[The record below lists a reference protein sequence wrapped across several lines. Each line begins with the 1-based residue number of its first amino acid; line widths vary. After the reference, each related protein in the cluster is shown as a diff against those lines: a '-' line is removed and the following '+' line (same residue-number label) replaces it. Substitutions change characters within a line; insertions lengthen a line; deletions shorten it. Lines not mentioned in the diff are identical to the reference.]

1 MEKNEDKKTIE
12 DIYDYEDILKMLDSF
27 LKEPSPF
34 WNKFYED
41 REKDIPFFIDVPDE
55 NLISY
60 FQKEIIK
67 SSKVLELGCG
77 PGRNAIYMVQNG
89 CDVDAV
95 DISEEAITWAKERA
109 SRKNLKVNFMCDS
122 IFNIPIQELG
132 YDFIYDSGC
141 LHHIPP
147 HRRIQY
153 VSLIEKLLKPKGY
166 FGLVCFA
173 AEDDKNKNGLPQ
185 MSDWEVY
192 RRKSLRGGIGYTEE
206 KLRNLFSKN
215 FEIVEFRRMIDIDK
229 PDVAMG
235 KSFLWAVLL
244 KKKR

>member
-1 MEKNEDKKTIE
+1 MGENQNKSITE

-27 LKEPSPF
+27 FREPSPF

-77 PGRNAIYMVQNG
+77 PGRNAIYMVKNG
-89 CDVDAV
+89 CEVDAV
-95 DISEEAITWAKERA
+95 DISEEAITWAKERV
-109 SRKNLKVNFMCDS
+109 SQKNLNVNFICDS
-122 IFNIPIQELG
+122 IFNISARESA

-141 LHHIPP
+141 FHHILP

-153 VSLIEKLLKPKGY
+153 VSLIKKLLKPKGY
-166 FGLVCFA
+166 FGLVCYA
-173 AEDDKNKNGLPQ
+173 AADDKNENGLSQ

-192 RRKSLRGGIGYTEE
+192 REKSLRGGMGYTEE
-206 KLRNLFSKN
+206 KLRKIFSKN

-229 PDVAMG
+229 TGIAMG
-235 KSFLWAVLL
+235 KSFLWTVLL
-244 KKKR
+244 KKKI